1 MYSHLSDFVYKVLGH
16 SRAESQASDEPSFK
30 TTDVRRIAET
40 KCGMKVMVRYGGVD
54 DAAALSDFHRR
65 QRPEDLQ
72 FRFLS
77 SMSTVSPQRIAEM
90 LDGDHE
96 HKAIVLAFE
105 EHGAAVLGYALVAGD
120 NRFDTAEIALS
131 VDPAFR
137 RRGIA
142 SLLVYEAERFAE
154 SRGYDMA
161 MLIGSRRNKA
171 VIELERSLGYRI
183 STMPDDATL
192 SLAERPLADG
202 G

>member
-1 MYSHLSDFVYKVLGH
+1 MYPHLSHLVHKVLRHPKAG
-16 SRAESQASDEPSFK
+16 SDKAGASSWK
-30 TTDVRRIAET
+30 TTDIRRFTET
-40 KCGMKVMVRYGGVD
+40 KCGMKVMVRYGGPE

-77 SMSTVSPQRIAEM
+77 SMSTVSPERIAEM

-120 NRFDTAEIALS
+120 NRFDTAEIAIS

-154 SRGYDMA
+154 ARGYGA
-161 MLIGSRRNKA
+161 ALLIGSRRNRA

-192 SLAERPLADG
+192 SMAERPLVS
-202 G
+202 

>member
-1 MYSHLSDFVYKVLGH
+1 MYPPLSHLVHKVLRH
-16 SRAESQASDEPSFK
+16 PKAERRPSRPAWK

-40 KCGMKVMVRYGGVD
+40 KCGMKIMVRYGGPE

-72 FRFLS
+72 FRFLTA
-77 SMSTVSPQRIAEM
+77 MSTVSPERIAEM
-90 LDGDHE
+90 LNGDHE

-105 EHGAAVLGYALVAGD
+105 EHGRTVLGYALVAGD

-131 VDPAFR
+131 VDPSFR

-154 SRGYDMA
+154 SRGYGA
-161 MLIGSRRNKA
+161 SLLIGSRQNRA
-171 VIELERSLGYRI
+171 VIELERSLGYSVR
-183 STMPDDATL
+183 TMPDDATL
-192 SLAERPLADG
+192 SMAERSLAG
-202 G
+202 